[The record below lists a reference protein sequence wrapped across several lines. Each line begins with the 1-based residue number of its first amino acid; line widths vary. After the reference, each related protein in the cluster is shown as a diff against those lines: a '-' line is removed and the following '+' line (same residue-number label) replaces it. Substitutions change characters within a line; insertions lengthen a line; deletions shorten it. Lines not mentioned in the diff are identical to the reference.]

1 MKIAFFVRSFPKVSE
16 TFILSQIGGLL
27 GAGHD
32 VTIFATDD
40 PEEETVHDKVN
51 EFGMLERC
59 IYTDPPD
66 TYLEGSIRAAQCLFK
81 RPSIYK
87 TVYHAVRNDRPD
99 LTIANLKAYIDHD
112 LDTYDA
118 YHAHFG
124 PVGKSWSFI
133 PQLSQKSN
141 NDAPF
146 IVSYY
151 GYDAS
156 TVLETDPDF
165 YSDLF
170 NTVDRM
176 TVLSDDMKEKIVS
189 VGGDPD
195 KITYNPLGI
204 DTEFFEFHERTP
216 EKPVRILIV
225 ARLVEKKGIIYA
237 VDAVAQLSET
247 VDVSVTVIGDG
258 PERQAIESRIR
269 EHGIEDSFSLVG
281 VKSLSEVR
289 KALHESHVFLMPCIT
304 DSNGGTSPT
313 PTILLQA
320 QATGIPVVST
330 YHSGIPR
337 IVDDSNS
344 ALLVPERDADALA
357 SALETIVTNPESWSE
372 MGQAGRKY
380 VEEQYSISALVDR
393 LETIYKTS

>member
-27 GAGHD
+27 DAGHD

-40 PEEETVHDKVN
+40 PEEETVHNKVN
-51 EFGMLERC
+51 EFDMLERC
-59 IYTDPPD
+59 IYTDPPNS
-66 TYLEGSIRAAQCLFK
+66 YFGGAICAARCLLK
-81 RPSIYK
+81 RLSAYK
-87 TVYHAVRNDRPD
+87 AVSHAVRSDRPD
-99 LTIANLKAYIDHD
+99 LAIANLEAYIDHD
-112 LDTYDA
+112 LGSFDA

-133 PQLSQKSN
+133 SQLSRKAN

-156 TVLETDPDF
+156 TVLEADPDF
-165 YSDLF
+165 YVDLF
-170 NTVDRM
+170 DAVDRI
-176 TVLSDDMKEKIVS
+176 TVLSDDMKEKLVS
-189 VGGDPD
+189 VGGDPE

-204 DTEFFEFHERTP
+204 DTEFFEFRERTP
-216 EKPVRILIV
+216 ETPVEILIV
-225 ARLVEKKGIIYA
+225 SRLVEKKGIVHA

-247 VDVSVTVIGDG
+247 VDVSVTIVGDG

-269 EHGIEDSFSLVG
+269 EHAIEDSFSLVG

-289 KALHESHVFLMPCIT
+289 DILHESHIFLLPCIT
-304 DSNGGTSPT
+304 DSNGETSPT

-320 QATGIPVVST
+320 QATGIPIVST

-337 IVDDSNS
+337 IVDDSKS
-344 ALLVPERDADALA
+344 ALLVPERDVDALA
-357 SALETIVTNPESWSE
+357 EAIETLATDPESWSE
-372 MGQAGRKY
+372 MGRAGRDY
-380 VEEQYSISALVDR
+380 VKQQYSIPALIDR
-393 LETIYKTS
+393 LETIYETA